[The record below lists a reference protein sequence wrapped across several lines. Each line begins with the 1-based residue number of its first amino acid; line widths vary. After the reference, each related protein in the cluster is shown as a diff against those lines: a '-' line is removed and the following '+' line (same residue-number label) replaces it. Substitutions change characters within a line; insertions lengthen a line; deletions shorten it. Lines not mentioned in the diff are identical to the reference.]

1 VNDPARL
8 AERTRLRF
16 RPFSPV
22 RRALDRI
29 VGGIAS
35 LAVRGYFRSVEVRG
49 EQRIPHGRPVLIVAN
64 HFNGLVDPVVIA
76 HVLHRVPRFLAKSTL
91 WKVLPARP
99 FLALAGVI
107 PIYRSQDV
115 TDTSRNR
122 SSFTACH
129 RALARHGTVAIFPE
143 GTTHDSPALAP
154 VRTGAARIALGA
166 LAAGTRGIVIV
177 PIGLTFDDKLAL
189 RSRVLARVGRPI
201 DLDEDLADYVHEGE
215 DVAEENY
222 EAVDRLTVAIRR
234 RLRDVSP
241 DYRSVQEHGTLSLGA
256 DVALRRTG
264 TGRESQV
271 KLGAREELAQRLAE
285 VPDGRREKVI
295 DSVADYNLGLTLLGV
310 RDGEVAAGYRPR
322 ALLTQLVVNGLVVA
336 VLSVFAFTGVVVNI
350 IPYLLVKVAGQ
361 SVRAP
366 VTKGTVRLLVA
377 LIGFPL
383 AWWIVA
389 MFSADGAG
397 AVTLAFLFQAMCAFA
412 AVYALEALIR
422 FARQFTG
429 WWTLLERRGVVE
441 SVRARR
447 EQVVRLI
454 DDTAVI
460 G

>member
-1 VNDPARL
+1 MSDPARP
-8 AERTRLRF
+8 EPSRLRF
-16 RPFSPV
+16 HPFSPV
-22 RRALDRI
+22 RRALDRV

-76 HVLHRVPRFLAKSTL
+76 RVLHRAPRFLAKSTL

-107 PIYRSQDV
+107 PIYRRQDV
-115 TDTSRNR
+115 VDTSKNR

-129 RALARHGTVAIFPE
+129 RALARRGTVAIFPE

-154 VRTGAARIALGA
+154 VRTGAARIAIGA
-166 LAAGTRGIVIV
+166 LEAGTRGIVIV

-201 DLDEDLADYVHEGE
+201 DLDEDLADYVHDGE
-215 DVAEENY
+215 TVSEDNHL
-222 EAVDRLTVAIRR
+222 AVDRLTVAIRR

-241 DYRSVQEHGTLSLGA
+241 DYASVQEHGTLSLGA
-256 DVALRRTG
+256 DVALRKAG
-264 TGRESQV
+264 TGRESQA
-271 KLGAREELAQRLAE
+271 KLGAREDLAQQLAD
-285 VPDGRREKVI
+285 VPDARRQPVI

-322 ALLTQLVVNGLVVA
+322 ALLTQLILNGILVA
-336 VLSVFAFTGVVVNI
+336 VLSVFAFTGAIVNF

-377 LIGFPL
+377 LIAFPL
-383 AWWIVA
+383 TWWVVA
-389 MFSADGAG
+389 MASADGAWK
-397 AVTLAFLFQAMCAFA
+397 VTLAFLFQAFCAFA
-412 AVYALEALIR
+412 AVYALEALVR

-441 SVRARR
+441 AVREKR

-454 DDTAVI
+454 EATVVV